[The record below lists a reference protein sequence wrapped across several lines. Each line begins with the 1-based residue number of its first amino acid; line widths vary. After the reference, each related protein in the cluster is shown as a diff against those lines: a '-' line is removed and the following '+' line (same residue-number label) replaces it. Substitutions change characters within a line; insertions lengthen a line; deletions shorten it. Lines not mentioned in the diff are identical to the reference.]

1 MSVTRKFV
9 KEFTDTNFCK
19 LTFGSGFSDE
29 QYLQQYTNDQYVLQ
43 ISNFFNSVALGEIP
57 KPGTTMFVRYRVGGG
72 TSANIG
78 ANVIGSIGFVDMV
91 VNGPNQS
98 INQTVRTS
106 LRVNNPVPAFGGGNE
121 PTLDEIR
128 WMTKYNFASQNRAVT
143 IKDYIATIFKMPGQ
157 FGVPFRM
164 QVSET
169 QNKVDF
175 AILGLDAAG
184 KLSNS
189 STNSLKENMATYLA
203 EYRMINDY
211 VNVRDGKVI
220 NLGFEIDLFVDKAY
234 NSGEIINNTINT
246 VKDYFNVNKWEMGQN
261 VYMAQLIESINNV
274 AGVLN
279 VIDVKV
285 FNKVGGNYSLNRTS
299 QAYTSIETKQINLTA
314 DFALFNE
321 YDSMFEIKFPQSD
334 IKVRVKS

>member
-1 MSVTRKFV
+1 
-9 KEFTDTNFCK
+9 
-19 LTFGSGFSDE
+19 
-29 QYLQQYTNDQYVLQ
+29 
-43 ISNFFNSVALGEIP
+43 
-57 KPGTTMFVRYRVGGG
+57 
-72 TSANIG
+72 
-78 ANVIGSIGFVDMV
+78 
-91 VNGPNQS
+91 
-98 INQTVRTS
+98 
-106 LRVNNPVPAFGGGNE
+106 
-121 PTLDEIR
+121 
-128 WMTKYNFASQNRAVT
+128 MTKYNFASQNRAVT

-211 VNVRDGKVI
+211 VNVRDGKII

-246 VKDYFNVNKWEMGQN
+246 VRDYFNVNKWEMGQN

-299 QAYTSIETKQINLTA
+299 QAYISNETKQINLTA

-321 YDSMFEIKFPQSD
+321 YDSMFEIKSPQSD